1 MQETPHSLSEVTNT
15 ERKRIQMWKM
25 LAELLEACSPDAQG
39 TDIQKTKKKHFNY
52 TDYCVWCFTKPM
64 HAFLLSFPTPL
75 SFPLCVSCTF
85 LDHQQGLAWRS
96 SSWVSFSRMTS
107 KRSQSADEL
116 QTKPREGLCGMS
128 HTTSIHSPEADWVTE
143 QCSGNITKT
152 LLNFCLSL
160 SLSACPFIFPSLSPL
175 VCPLLSLPLSP
186 HPSSHEL
193 EPAERATQIQ
203 QLLRPSLA

>member
-1 MQETPHSLSEVTNT
+1 MSGVSQNQCMPLPVTTLCLMHFPGPPTRSCLEEQLMGVLQPH
-15 ERKRIQMWKM
+15 
-25 LAELLEACSPDAQG
+25 D
-39 TDIQKTKKKHFNY
+39 
-52 TDYCVWCFTKPM
+52 
-64 HAFLLSFPTPL
+64 
-75 SFPLCVSCTF
+75 
-85 LDHQQGLAWRS
+85 QQ
-96 SSWVSFSRMTS
+96 
-107 KRSQSADEL
+107 RSQSAAVL

-128 HTTSIHSPEADWVTE
+128 HITSIRSPEADWVTE

-160 SLSACPFIFPSLSPL
+160 CPFISPSLFLL

-193 EPAERATQIQ
+193 EPAEHATQIQ